1 MDADEGGCLSE
12 LLRVSIPVGAELQR
26 ATESGQY
33 GKSTM
38 SMNAPFELTGLGPG
52 VGIEQPMAVQF
63 DAAFCKAKPKRLGFS
78 AKQQIILPVT
88 GLMFCQSMSGL
99 IDTDHQCIRVCFR
112 DERGAHAGAA
122 E

>member
-1 MDADEGGCLSE
+1 
-12 LLRVSIPVGAELQR
+12 
-26 ATESGQY
+26 
-33 GKSTM
+33 
-38 SMNAPFELTGLGPG
+38 
-52 VGIEQPMAVQF
+52 MAVQF
-63 DAAFCKAKPKRLGFS
+63 DAAFSQAKPKRLGFS

-88 GLMFCQSMSGL
+88 GLMFCQPMSGL